1 MKRST
6 GILLCLAFLAILVFP
21 VQAQIQLGRS
31 VFGNGGSPAFGA
43 NIGMNGTLGQ
53 SVIGLTQGDSYQH
66 HIGFWFKESIP
77 TSLDDLPGL
86 PTIHQLG
93 QNQPNPFNP
102 KTSISYAIP
111 TAELVNLRLYD
122 INGRLVRTLLSDVQN
137 PGFYEYVL
145 DGRGMSSG
153 VYFYRLEAGSFTET
167 KKMVL
172 LK

>member
-6 GILLCLAFLAILVFP
+6 CVILCLAVLVISVFP
-21 VQAQIQLGRS
+21 VQAQIQLGKS
-31 VFGNGGSPAFGA
+31 VFGNGGSPASGTNF
-43 NIGMNGTLGQ
+43 GMNGTLGQ
-53 SVIGLTQGDSYQH
+53 SVIGVVSDASYEL
-66 HIGFWFKESIP
+66 HIGFWIPESIP
-77 TSLDDLPGL
+77 TAVEDLPGL

-102 KTSISYAIP
+102 TTSIRYAIP
-111 TAELVNLRLYD
+111 TAELVNLQLYD
-122 INGRLVRTLLSDVQN
+122 INGRLVRTLFSDVQS